1 MKKFFWLLAAAA
13 LALVSCEKETI
24 DGKGDSSSS
33 PSTSDVFY
41 SVVSQLVNKNELV
54 GDYSKKTFQPTIG
67 IADGG
72 DESVRVV
79 ATNSLEA
86 AVNRYNTLTGAS
98 IDTNTV
104 SHTFSDKAV
113 GTLTWSKNTDN
124 KAFGTVTASIPS
136 VPTLQKI
143 IYRAGDQGDVNGSF
157 GVNGKA
163 TAYYRFGDVVKR
175 TRKEDGVVEYWVC
188 VRPAFT
194 FEEKEKSHWISVSP
208 LPKEK
213 LWEYYDT
220 GKPFTASN
228 GMDYSLP
235 WKIGT
240 DLEWHQDLAEMLFAI
255 MYPEEWA
262 TNIQNYS
269 SLSMFGRPSGLP
281 IFNDWHC
288 DNIKYHNKYFWENVQ
303 KAWKINSIVEKV
315 FGVSF
320 DEMKALLKQPNA
332 NGQGGGPGLYL
343 LYDGSYWSTRFS
355 NKPNLYQVHYFH
367 GTKDTKKNMH
377 EKDTDKPCS
386 QVVVPKNLT
395 EGANNYPLDFYKS
408 MTVQK
413 PYIKEQ
419 RFFGD
424 DQPRWVVRYA
434 EGAELASRV
443 YDPMQVIS
451 DFQGDNEVY
460 RYYRDVLTRTNLA
473 EPPEETKPS
482 ASPDYF
488 SGTAHYRFGN
498 IYRDELN
505 ARWYVFNQAGLDT
518 NDPSF
523 AKYNERSP
531 YSELITFD
539 SAGMDVSFN
548 GANVENLPT
557 LDQAVR
563 AFLWLYQLE
572 SLLCTK
578 ENSDLD
584 NDFIYGKS
592 ALNILGYAH
601 VDVRELIQI
610 LVAQNKDP
618 RSNSFACSIAYTDP
632 KVNGTQLLLRCLVN
646 QQTNANIPEFYF
658 WRHYPSNPD
667 NTTVNV
673 TSFGNELITLDD
685 LANPEMI
692 GKYAT
697 DSYAICPVSSIFDP
711 YSDDRTARSP
721 RTKVDNDTQN
731 VRKYFYDVD
740 VWNNLEFKTDMWNAP
755 ILFFRYTRVKDKG
768 DDNYSP
774 SSVDGHQL
782 SLSKA
787 RDWTSSLYGSDAA
800 GYAAVKTYPI
810 HVFDFFERVYM
821 DGQKYSVKTWEQLED
836 PQDY

>member
-1 MKKFFWLLAAAA
+1 MKRLIWLFAAIAA
-13 LALVSCEKETI
+13 LVPVSCEKEPI
-24 DGKGDSSSS
+24 DGKGNDTSSS

-54 GDYSKKTFQPTIG
+54 GDYSQKTFQPSIG

-124 KAFGTVTASIPS
+124 KAFGTVTVNIPS

-143 IYRAGDQGDVNGSF
+143 IYRAGDQGDTNGTF

-163 TAYYRFGDVVKR
+163 TAYYRFGDVIKR
-175 TRKEDGVVEYWVC
+175 TRDDFVVEYWVC

-194 FEEKEKSHWISVSP
+194 YEEKEKSHWISVSP

-255 MYPEEWA
+255 MYPEDWA

-434 EGAELASRV
+434 EGKELTDGV
-443 YDPMQVIS
+443 YDPMQVMS
-451 DFQGDNEVY
+451 GFEGDYEVY
-460 RYYRDVLTRTNLA
+460 RYYRDVKQRNNLA
-473 EPPEETKPS
+473 DEPEIPQLENGNSNNNNNNLPPGTTGFFFPGTVIQDEKGVNWVCYTGWLNYPDLGVSKDRKARFFTTKGLTTKWDGAGSTFINEDLPPLNEAITLAFLLESIKQSGGSGDDQLYNSIKEYLEFNWDSFETIRDSLFLYEGQRYSSNIRSTSLLYRPTGGKAPGTQPYLRYVWDGTWCGEAREKVPKEKKYPYVWFYTKYNDSKADPMDLAHLLSTSNYVTADRPIPS
-482 ASPDYF
+482 DLWSRCKHHQTD
-488 SGTAHYRFGN
+488 
-498 IYRDELN
+498 YRDGAFTKDMLYHSTVIDMLDFMLGTNKNAYHDPVKVFRYLELDDD
-505 ARWYVFNQAGLDT
+505 VQAFKGTYGDQKYTLVYDAKPNKMDQVLMRLSEQILRYGFVRNT
-518 NDPSF
+518 NNDPKRCTLDGEAYTMDLF
-523 AKYNERSP
+523 TQ
-531 YSELITFD
+531 SELF
-539 SAGMDVSFN
+539 
-548 GANVENLPT
+548 
-557 LDQAVR
+557 
-563 AFLWLYQLE
+563 
-572 SLLCTK
+572 
-578 ENSDLD
+578 
-584 NDFIYGKS
+584 
-592 ALNILGYAH
+592 
-601 VDVRELIQI
+601 
-610 LVAQNKDP
+610 
-618 RSNSFACSIAYTDP
+618 
-632 KVNGTQLLLRCLVN
+632 
-646 QQTNANIPEFYF
+646 
-658 WRHYPSNPD
+658 
-667 NTTVNV
+667 
-673 TSFGNELITLDD
+673 
-685 LANPEMI
+685 
-692 GKYAT
+692 
-697 DSYAICPVSSIFDP
+697 
-711 YSDDRTARSP
+711 
-721 RTKVDNDTQN
+721 
-731 VRKYFYDVD
+731 
-740 VWNNLEFKTDMWNAP
+740 
-755 ILFFRYTRVKDKG
+755 
-768 DDNYSP
+768 
-774 SSVDGHQL
+774 
-782 SLSKA
+782 
-787 RDWTSSLYGSDAA
+787 
-800 GYAAVKTYPI
+800 
-810 HVFDFFERVYM
+810 
-821 DGQKYSVKTWEQLED
+821 
-836 PQDY
+836 

>member
-1 MKKFFWLLAAAA
+1 MGSKKLLWLLAATA
-13 LALVSCEKETI
+13 LTLVSCGKENI
-24 DGKGDSSSS
+24 DGNGDDSSS

-143 IYRAGDQGDVNGSF
+143 IYRAGDQGDTNGKF
-157 GVNGKA
+157 GVNGEA
-163 TAYYRFGDVVKR
+163 TAYYRFGDVIKR

-194 FEEKEKSHWISVSP
+194 YEEKEKSHWISVSP
-208 LPKEK
+208 LPKDK

-228 GMDYSLP
+228 NMDYSLP

-255 MYPEEWA
+255 MYPEDWA

-288 DNIKYHNKYFWENVQ
+288 DNIKYHNKYFWDNVQ

-320 DEMKALLKQPNA
+320 DEMKALLKQPA
-332 NGQGGGPGLYL
+332 EGGQGGPGLYL

-434 EGAELASRV
+434 EGKELTEGV
-443 YDPMQVIS
+443 YDPMQVMS

-460 RYYRDVLTRTNLA
+460 RYYRDVLVRANLA
-473 EPPEETKPS
+473 EPPEVSSKPEAVANPVVGNVIGKDGKFYADAVSAKTLGNGAVAIVVYVGQNGSVESNWPQYKGLAMSLETIQDKAWFTVTDGNFRVEHKAGIGEEGAQELINIKNGISSTASLANGCSAGHTHPAATAAKNYNVAGFDPS
-482 ASPDYF
+482 EYSF
-488 SGTAHYRFGN
+488 SSWFLPSIGQWILAMQGLGLNWVYDGSYGYVLSGDVAAANNKLKVAGGDFSLRPQNSYHSSTVARSGDEGN
-498 IYRDELN
+498 ISSEIFTMRFLGDDT
-505 ARWYVFNQAGLDT
+505 GLDMHIISNT
-518 NDPSF
+518 MSSSF
-523 AKYNERSP
+523 LVCP
-531 YSELITFD
+531 FI
-539 SAGMDVSFN
+539 
-548 GANVENLPT
+548 
-557 LDQAVR
+557 
-563 AFLWLYQLE
+563 AF
-572 SLLCTK
+572 
-578 ENSDLD
+578 
-584 NDFIYGKS
+584 
-592 ALNILGYAH
+592 
-601 VDVRELIQI
+601 
-610 LVAQNKDP
+610 
-618 RSNSFACSIAYTDP
+618 
-632 KVNGTQLLLRCLVN
+632 
-646 QQTNANIPEFYF
+646 
-658 WRHYPSNPD
+658 
-667 NTTVNV
+667 
-673 TSFGNELITLDD
+673 
-685 LANPEMI
+685 
-692 GKYAT
+692 
-697 DSYAICPVSSIFDP
+697 
-711 YSDDRTARSP
+711 
-721 RTKVDNDTQN
+721 
-731 VRKYFYDVD
+731 
-740 VWNNLEFKTDMWNAP
+740 
-755 ILFFRYTRVKDKG
+755 
-768 DDNYSP
+768 
-774 SSVDGHQL
+774 
-782 SLSKA
+782 
-787 RDWTSSLYGSDAA
+787 
-800 GYAAVKTYPI
+800 
-810 HVFDFFERVYM
+810 
-821 DGQKYSVKTWEQLED
+821 
-836 PQDY
+836 

>member
-1 MKKFFWLLAAAA
+1 MKRLFTFLAIAAASV
-13 LALVSCEKETI
+13 LVSCEKETI
-24 DGKGDSSSS
+24 DGKGNDAS

-54 GDYSKKTFQPTIG
+54 GDYTGKTFQPTIG

-143 IYRAGDQGDVNGSF
+143 IYRTGDQGDTNGTF
-157 GVNGKA
+157 GVNGEA
-163 TAYYRFGDVVKR
+163 TAYYRFGDVIQR
-175 TRKEDGVVEYWVC
+175 TRKDGMTELWVC

-194 FEEKEKSHWISVSP
+194 YEEKEKSHWISVSP
-208 LPKEK
+208 LPKEN

-288 DNIKYHNKYFWENVQ
+288 DNIKYHNKFFWTNVQ
-303 KAWKINSIVEKV
+303 KVWQKNRIVELL
-315 FGVSF
+315 FGISF

-386 QVVVPKNLT
+386 QVVVPKNLV

-434 EGAELASRV
+434 EGKELTDGV
-443 YDPMQVIS
+443 YDPMQVMTEY
-451 DFQGDNEVY
+451 QATGEVY
-460 RYYRDVLTRTNLA
+460 RYYRDVLIRTNLA
-473 EPPEETKPS
+473 EPPEESVLIEDQKYKSGLGYFTPGSIVEDEEGTKWFCYYNWWNPS
-482 ASPDYF
+482 TEKQTFCKD
-488 SGTAHYRFGN
+488 HYARF
-498 IYRDELN
+498 
-505 ARWYVFNQAGLDT
+505 
-518 NDPSF
+518 
-523 AKYNERSP
+523 
-531 YSELITFD
+531 
-539 SAGMDVSFN
+539 VSFQ
-548 GANVENLPT
+548 NLQGGYIGNNSYIVNNADLMPESEAPLAAVCLAVFLDEDRT
-557 LDQAVR
+557 NSNIPEARQKLMELAGINTGQRVITRDTTFVHPKNTSPGSVKFLSLLYKPEGQDLEHNQPYLRLALDQA
-563 AFLWLYQLE
+563 
-572 SLLCTK
+572 SLK
-578 ENSDLD
+578 GNR
-584 NDFIYGKS
+584 N
-592 ALNILGYAH
+592 
-601 VDVRELIQI
+601 
-610 LVAQNKDP
+610 
-618 RSNSFACSIAYTDP
+618 AYD
-632 KVNGTQLLLRCLVN
+632 
-646 QQTNANIPEFYF
+646 
-658 WRHYPSNPD
+658 
-667 NTTVNV
+667 
-673 TSFGNELITLDD
+673 
-685 LANPEMI
+685 
-692 GKYAT
+692 
-697 DSYAICPVSSIFDP
+697 DP
-711 YSDDRTARSP
+711 YNSYPHLFFYKHYNCENPNDPNKGRILDMIDLFGHFTFITDMDKKVKSDKWSRIRRHDTNERDGDFGFSDVVRTDMNMTLLNNARYTSHYFEP
-721 RTKVDNDTQN
+721 VLACRFMKVDDP
-731 VRKYFYDVD
+731 D
-740 VWNNLEFKTDMWNAP
+740 
-755 ILFFRYTRVKDKG
+755 
-768 DDNYSP
+768 P
-774 SSVDGHQL
+774 SVMPLRSENGHQL
-782 SLSKA
+782 KV
-787 RDWTSSLYGSDAA
+787 LYDPKPNNKEEYTMMFYLFATRAEIEAGSF
-800 GYAAVKTYPI
+800 GYSYMDNQ
-810 HVFDFFERVYM
+810 VFDMKV
-821 DGQKYSVKTWEQLED
+821 LENK
-836 PQDY
+836 

>member
-1 MKKFFWLLAAAA
+1 MKNLTWLFAA
-13 LALVSCEKETI
+13 LTVLCGAVSCEKETI

-194 FEEKEKSHWISVSP
+194 YEEKEKSHWISVSP
-208 LPKEK
+208 LPKDK

-228 GMDYSLP
+228 NMDYSLP

-460 RYYRDVLTRTNLA
+460 RYYRDVNKRSNLA
-473 EPPEETKPS
+473 DEPEITSKSSEV
-482 ASPDYF
+482 ASPVVGNVIGKDGKFYTDAAAASSLGGGAAAIVVYMGVPGSVETGTQYKGLAISTVTYYQLVFKDSAVNKASDNCTVSSGNISGANYHALLNGLASTTTLASGCGKNHYHNAAKHCANINVIPYNVRREKGFSEWFIPSTGQWIIALNSLGVTFNTSVGAFEGISADAANSKLGEYGLEDNYHYF
-488 SGTAHYRFGN
+488 SSTIGDHLDAH
-498 IYRDELN
+498 
-505 ARWYVFNQAGLDT
+505 
-518 NDPSF
+518 
-523 AKYNERSP
+523 
-531 YSELITFD
+531 
-539 SAGMDVSFN
+539 
-548 GANVENLPT
+548 
-557 LDQAVR
+557 
-563 AFLWLYQLE
+563 
-572 SLLCTK
+572 
-578 ENSDLD
+578 
-584 NDFIYGKS
+584 
-592 ALNILGYAH
+592 
-601 VDVRELIQI
+601 
-610 LVAQNKDP
+610 
-618 RSNSFACSIAYTDP
+618 ACSEYVGLKYT
-632 KVNGTQLLLRCLVN
+632 VNR
-646 QQTNANIPEFYF
+646 FYF
-658 WRHYPSNPD
+658 SEYSFSVPND
-667 NTTVNV
+667 NTGLRP
-673 TSFGNELITLDD
+673 FI
-685 LANPEMI
+685 A
-692 GKYAT
+692 
-697 DSYAICPVSSIFDP
+697 F
-711 YSDDRTARSP
+711 
-721 RTKVDNDTQN
+721 
-731 VRKYFYDVD
+731 
-740 VWNNLEFKTDMWNAP
+740 
-755 ILFFRYTRVKDKG
+755 
-768 DDNYSP
+768 
-774 SSVDGHQL
+774 
-782 SLSKA
+782 
-787 RDWTSSLYGSDAA
+787 
-800 GYAAVKTYPI
+800 
-810 HVFDFFERVYM
+810 
-821 DGQKYSVKTWEQLED
+821 
-836 PQDY
+836 

>member
-1 MKKFFWLLAAAA
+1 MKKVFLFALLAAAA
-13 LALVSCEKETI
+13 LTLVSCEKETI
-24 DGKGDSSSS
+24 DGKGDNSSSS

-163 TAYYRFGDVVKR
+163 TAYYRFGDVIKR

-208 LPKEK
+208 LPKDK

-228 GMDYSLP
+228 NMDYSLP

-255 MYPEEWA
+255 MYPEDWA

-460 RYYRDVLTRTNLA
+460 RYYRDVLVRSNLA
-473 EPPEETKPS
+473 EEPEIPALAAFVVNDKSKQSNTSFDGNSHYQIGDVLRDQNGYRWIVIKQSGGSEAQNPSTDKSPYTELVSFEGIAYSQDKKTATNIVTPERLIRVSVPLWHFVAETYKRYPQFQVLQS
-482 ASPDYF
+482 NPRMLYEHLKLYADVDLLSLMQH
-488 SGTAHYRFGN
+488 AHVKGY
-498 IYRDELN
+498 N
-505 ARWYVFNQAGLDT
+505 ATDNTPQGAQMC
-518 NDPSF
+518 SF
-523 AKYNERSP
+523 AYYEPGAQKQRTLRFIVDTDHKNEF
-531 YSELITFD
+531 ITVMYD
-539 SAGMDVSFN
+539 LYPKQNSTINDYPGITSAGFSPESIYLQDV
-548 GANVENLPT
+548 ADQT
-557 LDQAVR
+557 LVNKYADDYLAKAKIGVPSGDTRTARQTADNRALDVTNYFYNMTTWTEGTQPLGMWNEPVVFMRATAVYDR
-563 AFLWLYQLE
+563 GTEYATRTIDGQEL
-572 SLLCTK
+572 SV
-578 ENSDLD
+578 
-584 NDFIYGKS
+584 
-592 ALNILGYAH
+592 LGH
-601 VDVRELIQI
+601 IEEL
-610 LVAQNKDP
+610 
-618 RSNSFACSIAYTDP
+618 YTDP
-632 KVNGTQLLLRCLVN
+632 YYWYQSGLAYQQEQDRHLNG
-646 QQTNANIPEFYF
+646 
-658 WRHYPSNPD
+658 
-667 NTTVNV
+667 
-673 TSFGNELITLDD
+673 
-685 LANPEMI
+685 
-692 GKYAT
+692 
-697 DSYAICPVSSIFDP
+697 ICPSSIP
-711 YSDDRTARSP
+711 SWQA
-721 RTKVDNDTQN
+721 
-731 VRKYFYDVD
+731 
-740 VWNNLEFKTDMWNAP
+740 VWLK
-755 ILFFRYTRVKDKG
+755 
-768 DDNYSP
+768 
-774 SSVDGHQL
+774 
-782 SLSKA
+782 
-787 RDWTSSLYGSDAA
+787 
-800 GYAAVKTYPI
+800 
-810 HVFDFFERVYM
+810 
-821 DGQKYSVKTWEQLED
+821 
-836 PQDY
+836 

>member
-1 MKKFFWLLAAAA
+1 MKKFIWLLAAAA
-13 LALVSCEKETI
+13 LALVSCEKEPI
-24 DGKGDSSSS
+24 DGKGESSSS

-143 IYRAGDQGDVNGSF
+143 IYRAGDQGDTNGKF
-157 GVNGKA
+157 GVNGEA

-175 TRKEDGVVEYWVC
+175 TRTDGVVEYWVC

-194 FEEKEKSHWISVSP
+194 YEEKEKSHWISVSP

-255 MYPEEWA
+255 MYPEDWA

-288 DNIKYHNKYFWENVQ
+288 DNIKYHNKYFWDNVQ

-320 DEMKALLKQPNA
+320 DEMKALLKQPA
-332 NGQGGGPGLYL
+332 EGGQGGPGLYL

-460 RYYRDVLTRTNLA
+460 RYYRDVLVRTNLA
-473 EPPEETKPS
+473 EKPEESTIISIIVNDK
-482 ASPDYF
+482 A
-488 SGTAHYRFGN
+488 RQN
-498 IYRDELN
+498 LN
-505 ARWYVFNQAGLDT
+505 AYEGESYYQAGDVLKDEQGCRWFVVR
-518 NDPSF
+518 PSGG
-523 AKYNERSP
+523 NEVSLAFMDASP
-531 YSELITFD
+531 YSELVSFEGITFSQD
-539 SAGMDVSFN
+539 KKTAT
-548 GANVENLPT
+548 NLPT
-557 LDQAVR
+557 RDQILRVSIPLSYYSGECHKKSTVNSQNLPPVYNNILENANVNIKSLIQDLYGEKYHGGDGNTETFTIGYSVPGSEKQHLLRYIIVMDNNNSNALITVLYDRYTSAKVVSNIYPDLTAAQFTEEEIYLQDVADQQKVDKYADDFLARASFPAPIVPRLYRMTADNKALDASNYVYNRETWDNGTAPLGMWNDNIVLVR
-563 AFLWLYQLE
+563 A
-572 SLLCTK
+572 TA
-578 ENSDLD
+578 
-584 NDFIYGKS
+584 IYDRGVD
-592 ALNILGYAH
+592 GYA
-601 VDVRELIQI
+601 
-610 LVAQNKDP
+610 
-618 RSNSFACSIAYTDP
+618 T
-632 KVNGTQLLLRCLVN
+632 
-646 QQTNANIPEFYF
+646 
-658 WRHYPSNPD
+658 
-667 NTTVNV
+667 
-673 TSFGNELITLDD
+673 
-685 LANPEMI
+685 
-692 GKYAT
+692 
-697 DSYAICPVSSIFDP
+697 
-711 YSDDRTARSP
+711 RT
-721 RTKVDNDTQN
+721 
-731 VRKYFYDVD
+731 
-740 VWNNLEFKTDMWNAP
+740 
-755 ILFFRYTRVKDKG
+755 
-768 DDNYSP
+768 
-774 SSVDGHQL
+774 VDGHNLTMVSRTRFTQN
-782 SLSKA
+782 
-787 RDWTSSLYGSDAA
+787 DQPYNWFSSCFAY
-800 GYAAVKTYPI
+800 
-810 HVFDFFERVYM
+810 
-821 DGQKYSVKTWEQLED
+821 QQ
-836 PQDY
+836 PQDRHLNGVTPSAYPSWTVWGQ